1 VIVDHREPERVSPDD
16 GAHWFVGYY
25 DKQPWS
31 ADGSRLLAHRAAF
44 CDRFPDASD
53 PCEVGCIDL
62 ASGDFARVAAT
73 HAWNWQ
79 QGAMLQWFEHDGV
92 ECLLFNDRDD
102 DGSIVSRV
110 VGLDGAERVR
120 FPMGVYAV
128 APDRSFALTLD
139 FGRLSRLRPEYG
151 YPGLSDAHAGDPNPD
166 DSGIW
171 RLDLR
176 TGQTRLLASIRDF
189 AAHDGVADAIPHQHL
204 NHLMINPSGTRACVL
219 HRFDRDDG
227 ILASRLF
234 TFDTHDGSDRRLLM
248 SGMVSHYDWIDDA
261 SILAW
266 GGTRSLLGSG
276 TERPSAKQRVL
287 SLARRT
293 LKPIYYALGKPR
305 ILMNRIMKDAYL
317 EIPDREH
324 AATTPFA
331 PGELTCDGHCTFFR
345 GGRDPSRWVVTDGYP
360 DLKNRQP
367 LFVWD
372 RRSDRG
378 FEVGRFATPR
388 ALDGEIRVDLH
399 PRWSRDGSAICIDS
413 AMSGSRAIYTID
425 AADLTADPSHGE
437 S

>member
-1 VIVDHREPERVSPDD
+1 VIVDHRAPRRMSPDD

-44 CDRFPDASD
+44 CDRFPGADD
-53 PCEVGCIDL
+53 PCEVGFIDL
-62 ASGDFARVAAT
+62 ARGEFTRVATT

-79 QGAMLQWFEHDGV
+79 QGAMLQWFEHEGDG
-92 ECLLFNDRDD
+92 CLLFNDRDG
-102 DGSIVSRV
+102 DGAVIARV
-110 VGLDGAERVR
+110 VDPGGGERAR

-128 APDRSFALTLD
+128 APDRSYALTLD

-151 YPGLSDAHAGDPNPD
+151 YPGLTDAHEKDPNPSA
-166 DSGIW
+166 SGVW

-176 TGQTRLLASIRDF
+176 TGETGLLASIRDL
-189 AAHDGVADAIPHQHL
+189 AAHDGVADSIPHQHI
-204 NHLMINPSGTRACVL
+204 NHLMIGPGGTRACVL
-219 HRFDRDDG
+219 HRFERYDG

-234 TFDTHDGSDRRLLM
+234 TFGANDGSDRRLLM

-266 GGTRSLLGSG
+266 GGARKLLGSG
-276 TERPSAKQRVL
+276 TGRRGAKQRVL

-305 ILMNRIMKDAYL
+305 ILMNKIMKDSYL
-317 EIPDREH
+317 VIPDREG
-324 AATTPFA
+324 APATPFA
-331 PGELTCDGHCTFFR
+331 SGELTCDGHCTFFR
-345 GGRDPSRWVVTDGYP
+345 GGQGAPRWVVTDGYP
-360 DLKNRQP
+360 DLKGRQP

-372 RRSDRG
+372 RRSDKG

-388 ALDGEIRVDLH
+388 ALDGPVRVDLH
-399 PRWSRDGSAICIDS
+399 PRWSRDAGEICIDS
-413 AMSGSRAIYTID
+413 AMSGSRAIYSIGV
-425 AADLTADPSHGE
+425 ADLTRASD
-437 S
+437 